1 VKNAEGRAIPLSA
14 PALSVLVGLPEID
27 PAEDEN
33 GARRV
38 RYLLSLNGRAPY
50 SNFGWAKANLDRH
63 ILEARWEV
71 DPEAKAMEP
80 WRLHDIRRTGAAGLQ
95 QLGFRLEVIEATLGH
110 ISGSRAGVAGVY
122 QRHRFA
128 AEVRQALD
136 AWGRHVDVLVSGESD
151 NVIAMARA

>member
-1 VKNAEGRAIPLSA
+1 VTFVNPLE
-14 PALSVLVGLPEID
+14 PLVGALGLEP
-27 PAEDEN
+27 
-33 GARRV
+33 RT
-38 RYLLSLNGRAPY
+38 RYLLSLNGRAP
-50 SNFGWAKANLDRH
+50 
-63 ILEARWEV
+63 
-71 DPEAKAMEP
+71 KAMEP